1 MTTIAL
7 KETAKGWLPC
17 HLSEIKKGDTFYVV
31 ANGKAGDIS
40 IATTDAQSDPQSESG
55 WRVDSVRVGE

>member
-17 HLSEIKKGDTFYVV
+17 HLSDIKQGDTFYVV

-40 IATTDAQSDPQSESG
+40 IATADAKPDPAPEAG
-55 WRVDSVRVGE
+55 WVVSSVRVD